1 MSPANLLTSPSQPAT
16 PIKQSINDAM
26 KNELCREG
34 VQQASLTPRKKQKQS
49 LLEQNVQ
56 KLLEENGLIEVL

>member
-1 MSPANLLTSPSQPAT
+1 
-16 PIKQSINDAM
+16 M
-26 KNELCREG
+26 KNELCRKG

-49 LLEQNVQ
+49 LLKQNVQ